1 MEASSKPIQ
10 TKWYAVKVLFESIHT
25 AGGSY
30 HLNIDDSNHG
40 DNMKIFE
47 ESIILVKEM
56 NMELAIESAE
66 KVAKKAEHES
76 TNSYGEIVKHQ
87 FVRSLYAFELN
98 DDEVTNGTEI
108 YSRFIHASKEDTA
121 VDVIKHYYPEV
132 VGEDGDTE

>member
-1 MEASSKPIQ
+1 MEASSKPTQ

-25 AGGSY
+25 VGDSY
-30 HLNIDDSNHG
+30 HLNIDDSIHG
-40 DNMKIFE
+40 NNMKLFE

-56 NMELAIESAE
+56 NIELAIESAE

-87 FVRSLYAFELN
+87 FVRSLHAFELN

-108 YSRFIHASKEDTA
+108 YSRFIHVSKKNTA
-121 VDVIKHYYPEV
+121 VDVIKHFYPEV
-132 VGEDGDTE
+132 LGEDGDME